1 MRISSLTTMAVRV
14 PLKVPAKWSGGTRE
28 TAPAVLVRIDTD
40 EGITGWGECVGPT
53 LPAIQALVQA
63 EFAPLLL
70 EQDPLRVEFLV
81 HRMDEHSVNWD
92 AIGRYGISGVE
103 MALLDIKGKAFGVP
117 VAELLGGFYRREVEW
132 MGYLFIEA
140 PHVNARQAAEYVA
153 RGFRELKVKV
163 GRSVAEDRDRIAA
176 IRDAVGPD
184 VGIRVDANM
193 AWSVPTAIRAVET
206 LKPFGLQCVEQP
218 VPWHD
223 LDGLREVRLA
233 TGVPVAADESC
244 TGIREALA
252 LIEKRACDIFT
263 LYVSEAGGLT
273 KAQAI
278 TRLADAAGISCILG
292 TWAELG
298 LGTAA
303 AMHLLASSRSFPFAN
318 DTHYTMQADDIL
330 SPMLEFRGPCTQV
343 PDGPGLGVVPD
354 PRNVERFAR
363 LEARDTVF
371 GDASDPRFI
380 PRSGQILA

>member
-140 PHVNARQAAEYVA
+140 PHVNARQAATDVQERRRLPKEPAGIAGAIPARRDERSNQRKANLSAVIVPGEHQVEAVA
-153 RGFRELKVKV
+153 ARPAELIGRV
-163 GRSVAEDRDRIAA
+163 GEEDPQRDGRVVRRQERRVAEPGKFGPGEQHFAA
-176 IRDAVGPD
+176 AEREP
-184 VGIRVDANM
+184 
-193 AWSVPTAIRAVET
+193 
-206 LKPFGLQCVEQP
+206 
-218 VPWHD
+218 
-223 LDGLREVRLA
+223 LDPAGQI
-233 TGVPVAADESC
+233 GD
-244 TGIREALA
+244 
-252 LIEKRACDIFT
+252 
-263 LYVSEAGGLT
+263 AGGNDQANRRTWSELDCHRG
-273 KAQAI
+273 AI
-278 TRLADAAGISCILG
+278 TR
-292 TWAELG
+292 
-298 LGTAA
+298 
-303 AMHLLASSRSFPFAN
+303 RSLPRR
-318 DTHYTMQADDIL
+318 DL
-330 SPMLEFRGPCTQV
+330 SACRCP
-343 PDGPGLGVVPD
+343 
-354 PRNVERFAR
+354 
-363 LEARDTVF
+363 
-371 GDASDPRFI
+371 
-380 PRSGQILA
+380 